1 MPRVNLT
8 WYQPKVR
15 RIMKDV
21 KALKRK
27 EIAEIRNISSQA
39 VSKGIN
45 NGQYTDELTN
55 WIQILDKAG
64 YEVREK
70 GEAYG

>member
-64 YEVREK
+64 YEVKEK

>member
-1 MPRVNLT
+1 MR
-8 WYQPKVR
+8 
-15 RIMKDV
+15 DV
-21 KALKRK
+21 KSLKRK

-64 YEVREK
+64 YEITEK
-70 GEAYG
+70 GEE